1 MYDEAVV
8 EVVAILLLYHVQLLE
23 TQVHVEDG
31 LKTVY
36 DLLEILIK
44 EAWHSILSRNKLIHV

>member
-1 MYDEAVV
+1 MNDEAVI

-44 EAWHSILSRNKLIHV
+44 EAWVALNIVSK